1 MKSKVSKIACGTQ
14 VARLCK
20 VSNKA
25 LSNYQ
30 AVVKVVVKEEED
42 TWFRKSLETTACTG
56 SNLDRVRLKQSQTVK
71 EQ

>member
-30 AVVKVVVKEEED
+30 AVVKVVEED

>member
-1 MKSKVSKIACGTQ
+1 M
-14 VARLCK
+14 
-20 VSNKA
+20 SNKA
-25 LSNYQ
+25 VSNYQ
-30 AVVKVVVKEEED
+30 AVVKVVVEEEED